1 MYKYII
7 KGGNR
12 LQGEIYASGSKNAS
26 LPILAATIISGK
38 TTKLYNVPDIED
50 VKTTIEILKSLG
62 CKIKKEKNK
71 IIINSKD
78 ASKTVIPDELMRKLR
93 SSVIIVGAI
102 ISRFGNAKFS
112 YPGGCDIGARP
123 IDLHLRNFERIG
135 IKIDENSRYIEC
147 KCDKIE
153 SEKIELDFPSVGATE
168 NLILAS
174 ILGEHTITI
183 NNAAKEPEIIDLANF
198 LNKMGAKIY
207 GAGSNVIRVIGVK
220 KLKDVSY
227 KIMSDRIET
236 GTLLI
241 AGAITGGMIKINN
254 AIPEHIG
261 PLLNKLS
268 EAGCEIKTNN
278 NSISLIAN
286 KRLNAV
292 DIQTMPYPGFPTDL
306 QPQFST
312 LMTLARGTSIITE
325 NIFENR
331 FKFMQEIQRMG
342 AKFTIHGKTMVIKGV
357 RKLHS
362 ADVESTDLRG
372 GASLILAG
380 LAAKG
385 ITSVGKLEYLLR
397 GYENFDKK
405 LNELGANIIRTEEK

>member
-7 KGGNR
+7 KGGNK
-12 LQGEIYASGSKNAS
+12 LHGETFISGSKNAS

-50 VKTTIEILKSLG
+50 VKTTLEILKSLG
-62 CKIKKEKNK
+62 CRIKKEKNR

-78 ASKTVIPDELMRKLR
+78 ACKTVIPDDLMRKLR

-123 IDLHLRNFERIG
+123 IDLHLQNFEKIG
-135 IKIDENSRYIEC
+135 IKLDQNSRYIEC

-153 SEKIELDFPSVGATE
+153 SKNIDLDFPSVGATE
-168 NLILAS
+168 NIILAS
-174 ILGEHTITI
+174 VLGEHEIII

-198 LNKMGAKIY
+198 LNKMGAKVY
-207 GAGSNVIRVIGVK
+207 GAGSNVIKILGVK
-220 KLKDVSY
+220 KLKDTSY
-227 KIMSDRIET
+227 KIMPDRIEA
-236 GTLLI
+236 GTILI
-241 AGAITGGMIKINN
+241 AGAITGGMVKINN
-254 AIPEHIG
+254 VVPEHIG

-268 EAGCEIKTNN
+268 ESGCEIKTSNN
-278 NSISLIAN
+278 TISLIAN

-292 DIQTMPYPGFPTDL
+292 DIKTMPYPGFPTDL
-306 QPQFST
+306 QPQFAT
-312 LMTLARGTSIITE
+312 LMCISRGTSIITE

-342 AKFTIHGKTMVIKGV
+342 AKATIHGKTMVIKGV
-357 RKLHS
+357 KRLHS

-372 GASLILAG
+372 GASLVLAG

-385 ITSVGKLEYLLR
+385 ITTVRKLEYLLR
-397 GYENFDKK
+397 GYEDFDKK
-405 LNELGANIIRTEEK
+405 LVDLGADIIRVEE